1 MITSHI
7 YPKGLLCVLEG
18 IDGSGK
24 SSLLQSIATVLK
36 DYSSPIITTKEPGG
50 TNLGKHL
57 RAIIQDQP
65 TPLIPTAEFLLFA
78 ADRAQHFSEL
88 IIPNLEKNYIL
99 LSDRMADSS
108 LVYQGFGKG
117 LDTPTLKAINQW
129 AMQNIQPDIVFYV
142 KIDAKTAIQRMHIR
156 NQGFSKFEE
165 NTAIPLAAKLAEG
178 YDKMFKNQDHVM
190 IIDGNLTIP
199 ELTKICVEKIIK
211 LYKAKQS

>member
-1 MITSHI
+1 MITSNI

-24 SSLLQSIATVLK
+24 SSLLQNIAAALK
-36 DYSSPIITTKEPGG
+36 DSYPLITTKEPGG

-65 TPLIPTAEFLLFA
+65 TPLTARAEFLLFA
-78 ADRAQHFSEL
+78 ADRSQHFAEL
-88 IIPNLEKNYIL
+88 IIPNLETNSIV

-117 LDTPTLKAINQW
+117 LDISTLKTINQW

-165 NTAIPLAAKLAEG
+165 TTAIPLAAKLAEG
-178 YDKMFKNQDHVM
+178 YDKVLSHQNHVM
-190 IIDGNLTIP
+190 IIDGTQTLE
-199 ELTKICVEKIIK
+199 ELTKICVEKIITT
-211 LYKAKQS
+211 YKAKLS

>member
-1 MITSHI
+1 MNTATI

-24 SSLLQSIATVLK
+24 SSLLQSIAAQLK
-36 DYSSPIITTKEPGG
+36 ETHPIIITKEPGG

-65 TPLIPTAEFLLFA
+65 TPVTAKSEFLLFA

-88 IIPNLEKNYIL
+88 IIPNLETHHIV

-108 LVYQGFGKG
+108 LVYQGCGKN
-117 LDTPTLKAINQW
+117 LDILMLKTINQW

-142 KIDAKTAIQRMHIR
+142 KIDAKTAIERMHIR

-165 NTAIPLAAKLAEG
+165 NTAIPLAAKLAQG
-178 YDKMFKNQDHVM
+178 YDMIFQNQHHV
-190 IIDGNLTIP
+190 IVLDGNQTIQ
-199 ELTKICVEKIIK
+199 ELTTICVKKIIQK
-211 LYKAKQS
+211 YTEKQS

>member
-1 MITSHI
+1 MIRSNI

-24 SSLLQSIATVLK
+24 SSLLQSIAAALK
-36 DYSSPIITTKEPGG
+36 DTHPIITTKEPGG
-50 TNLGKHL
+50 THLGKHL

-78 ADRAQHFSEL
+78 ADRAQHFAEL
-88 IIPNLEKNYIL
+88 IIPNLEKNAII

-108 LVYQGFGKG
+108 LVYQGCGKG
-117 LDTPTLKAINQW
+117 LDISTLKIINQW

-142 KIDAKTAIQRMHIR
+142 KIDAKIAIQRMHIR

-165 NTAIPLAAKLAEG
+165 TTAVPLAAKLAQG
-178 YDKMFKNQDHVM
+178 YDMIFQDQNHVV
-190 IIDGNLTIP
+190 ILDGNLTI
-199 ELTKICVEKIIK
+199 EQLTKICVEKIITT
-211 LYKAKQS
+211 YKAKLS

>member
-1 MITSHI
+1 MITSNI

-24 SSLLQSIATVLK
+24 SSLLQHIAAALK
-36 DYSSPIITTKEPGG
+36 DSYSLITTKEPGG

-65 TPLIPTAEFLLFA
+65 TPLIANAEFLLFA

-88 IIPNLEKNYIL
+88 IIPHLEKNAIV

-108 LVYQGFGKG
+108 LVYQGCGKG
-117 LDTPTLKAINQW
+117 LNISMLQTINQW

-142 KIDAKTAIQRMHIR
+142 KIDAQTAIKRMHIR

-165 NTAIPLAAKLAEG
+165 TTAIPLAAKLAQG
-178 YDKMFKNQDHVM
+178 YDMIFQDQNHV
-190 IIDGNLTIP
+190 IVLDGNLSLE
-199 ELTKICVEKIIK
+199 ELTKICVEKIITQ
-211 LYKAKQS
+211 YKAKQS